1 MQLITVD
8 AKLKIRVT
16 HPTPL
21 TEEEAGNVVFAVEM
35 SLNNLG
41 TLGLTDGSEVGLRVH
56 ANGYHLG

>member
-21 TEEEAGNVVFAVEM
+21 TEEEAGKIVLGVEM
-35 SLNNLG
+35 RLNEPERIHLI
-41 TLGLTDGSEVGLRVH
+41 DGSEVGLRVH
-56 ANGYHLG
+56 ANGYHLY